1 MEMVNSLEQTLEFFA
16 VITVELVLLFIGIS
30 FLVGLMLEYVPPERI
45 RKLMGGDGWFGNV
58 VGAAFGSI
66 TPFCSCSTIPLT
78 MGFLEAKAPFGA
90 TMSFLLA
97 SPLLNPVILGM
108 VLAFMGWEVALVYGT
123 TTFILAVVVGRL
135 WAKLGLAKEV
145 KKVRVKG
152 GRSDEEDGRPKYKR
166 AASFAWENFVH
177 MFPYLLIGVVIGA
190 LIYGVVPDDLIVDV
204 AGPGNP
210 LSVPVAAF
218 IGIPLYVRAETIIP
232 IGMALIDK
240 GMGTGTVIALLIGG
254 AGASIPEVSMLA
266 GIFKRKLVIAFVLT
280 IIAVAVTTGYL
291 VDWLM

>member
-210 LSVPVAAF
+210 LSVPAAAF

>member
-1 MEMVNSLEQTLEFFA
+1 MEMVNSLEQTLEFFV

-30 FLVGLMLEYVPPERI
+30 FLVGLMLEYVPPEKI
-45 RKLMGGDGWFGNV
+45 RKLMGGEGWFGNV

-152 GRSDEEDGRPKYKR
+152 GRADEEDGRPKYKR

-210 LSVPVAAF
+210 LSVPVAAL

-240 GMGTGTVIALLIGG
+240 GMGMGTVIALLIGG

-266 GIFKRKLVIAFVLT
+266 GIFKRKLVIAFLLT
-280 IIAVAVTTGYL
+280 IIAVAVVTGYM
-291 VDWLM
+291 VDWLV